1 MICSTWW
8 AVADPDRRVPGAEVS
23 DRWAKWRRAVDLDEY
38 DARWQRMVDAGE
50 AAHGEADFVD
60 TLGPGAVFD
69 AGCGTGRLAIEL
81 ARRGREVVGADL
93 DADMVDRARRK
104 APHLEWHV
112 ADLATV
118 TLGRTFPIIVMAG
131 NVMLFCKPE
140 DRGTI
145 VANLAHHLAPGGR
158 LVAGFSLDA
167 QGYPV
172 ARYDE
177 LCSAAG
183 LVLEAR
189 YATWDREPFVG
200 GDGAGGDYAV
210 SVHRHP

>member
-1 MICSTWW
+1 M
-8 AVADPDRRVPGAEVS
+8 AEPDNRAPGAEVS

-60 TLGPGAVFD
+60 ALGPGAVFD

-81 ARRGREVVGADL
+81 ARRGRKVVGADL
-93 DADMVDRARRK
+93 DADMVDRAQRK

-118 TLGRTFPIIVMAG
+118 ELGRTFPIIVMAG
-131 NVMLFCKPE
+131 NVMLFCRPE

-145 VANLAHHLAPGGR
+145 VANLARHLEPGGR

-172 ARYDE
+172 ERYDE
-177 LCSAAG
+177 LCTAAG

-189 YATWDREPFVG
+189 YATWERAPF
-200 GDGAGGDYAV
+200 AGGDYAV
-210 SVHRHP
+210 SVHRKP